1 MRTHLFRRRLLAT
14 TIVGGAL
21 VAAAPVMAQASQ
33 TPDNAEPTTVGEIVV
48 TGSRIARPNQD
59 SPVPVS
65 VITAQHIEAT
75 GQMNTGDILRTLP
88 EAGVLSLIHI

>member
-1 MRTHLFRRRLLAT
+1 MQTQFFRRRLLAT

-21 VAAAPVMAQASQ
+21 AAASPGLAQTATQ
-33 TPDNAEPTTVGEIVV
+33 GPPDAEPTTVDEIVV

-75 GQMNTGDILRTLP
+75 GQM
-88 EAGVLSLIHI
+88 